1 MNIRMIAFAS
11 CVSVGLA
18 FTARADQAAKLST
31 VVIDDSAMVPRQETL
46 TKDTTCTEQGK
57 CVDKLNYVLDCRSG
71 VYLRVSLVQPRGA
84 QAQVTDVTNHG
95 KSLGGEGHSAI
106 NKILNQRP
114 ALAKAEMEGMCSA
127 NGAAIY
133 LSTYADAFL
142 KSRHRVGEEIVL
154 SVSPSGEENVSTR
167 RVDDDR

>member
-1 MNIRMIAFAS
+1 MIVFAS
-11 CVSVGLA
+11 CVSVGLV
-18 FTARADQAAKLST
+18 FTAHADQAAKLST
-31 VVIDDSAMVPRQETL
+31 VVIDDSATVPRQETL

-84 QAQVTDVTNHG
+84 QAQVTDITNNG
-95 KSLGGEGHSAI
+95 KSLGDEAV
-106 NKILNQRP
+106 NKILSQRP
-114 ALAKAEMEGMCSA
+114 ALAKAEMDGMCSA

-142 KSRHRVGEEIVL
+142 KSRHRVGEEIVF
-154 SVSPSGEENVSTR
+154 SVSPSGKENVSIR
-167 RVDDDR
+167 RIDDDR